1 MMSKTTSYRSKLPGA
16 DGRIAYTAEEDAIW
30 RDLHARQRALLPG
43 RACGAY
49 LEGLRLLA
57 LPEDRVPQLAEVD
70 AALARASGFGVAAV
84 PALISPKR
92 FFKLLAARKF
102 PAATFIRRR
111 EDFDY
116 IEEPDV
122 FHEIFGHCPLLTQPV
137 YADFLQRYGEVALSL
152 DKAWLW
158 RLQRLFWFTVE
169 FGLIREAEGLR
180 IYGAG
185 IVSSSRET
193 PWALEEPSVERQP
206 FDLLTVLRTPYR
218 IDILQPVYYVIDDW
232 QELLDLLRA
241 DLLPL
246 LEEAERLG
254 PLAPRFPPKDAA
266 A

>member
-1 MMSKTTSYRSKLPGA
+1 MKRDTYLSKDPGP
-16 DGRIAYTAEEDAIW
+16 DGRLAYTAAEDAVW
-30 RDLHARQRALLPG
+30 RDLFARQWTLLPS

-57 LPEDRVPQLAEVD
+57 LPDDRVPQLVEVD
-70 AALARASGFGVAAV
+70 AALRRASGFGVAPV
-84 PALISPKR
+84 PALISPER
-92 FFKLLAARKF
+92 FFTLLAGRKF

-116 IEEPDV
+116 IEEPDI

-152 DKAWLW
+152 DKSWLW

-185 IVSSSRET
+185 IVSSCKET

-206 FDLLTVLRTPYR
+206 FDLVTVLRTPYR
-218 IDILQPVYYVIDDW
+218 IDILQPVYYVIEDW
-232 QELLDLLRA
+232 RTLLDLLRA
-241 DLLPL
+241 DLLPTL
-246 LEEAERLG
+246 REAERLG
-254 PLAPRFPPKDAA
+254 PLPPRFPSKEAA